1 MAEAELVSRAAKRK
15 RAFWRT
21 IMYVAIAAFF
31 LWTVL
36 PLLIMVLSSLK
47 ELRDAFQIP
56 AIGDWAGAFEKM
68 FNFTP
73 TLRHYH
79 NLFFEEHFLTYI
91 VNSIVAAGSAS
102 VISVAFGALAAYGLA
117 RGKIRGE
124 KHLSFWILSTRM
136 APVVAVMVPL
146 YSIFTGLGLL
156 EALRGKNLVGLILAY
171 TTFDLPFAVWFM
183 RSFFE
188 DIPVEVEEA
197 AKVDG
202 CSNIKAFYK
211 VILPLAMPG
220 IVAALILCLVFSWN
234 DFIFASIFGQQGAKT
249 LPVATAELHSTV
261 AIQWGGIMAAGT
273 ILITPMLFLGLLVK
287 KYLVQGMT
295 MGAVRQ

>member
-1 MAEAELVSRAAKRK
+1 MARTELVSRAAKRK

-21 IMYVAIAAFF
+21 LMYIAIAAFF
-31 LWTVL
+31 LWTTL
-36 PLLIMVLSSLK
+36 PLMIMALSSIK

-56 AIGDWAGAFEKM
+56 QVGDWAGALKM
-68 FNFTP
+68 IQFSP
-73 TLRHYH
+73 TLHHYVD
-79 NLFFEEHFLTYI
+79 LFRKEHFEHYI
-91 VNSIVAAGSAS
+91 LNSVIASGSAS
-102 VISVAFGALAAYGLA
+102 IIAVSLGSLAAYGLA
-117 RGKIRGE
+117 RGKIPGE
-124 KHLSFWILSTRM
+124 KHISFWILSTRM

-156 EALRGKNLVGLILAY
+156 EPSRWRNLLGLILAY

-188 DIPVEVEEA
+188 DIPVELEEA

-202 CSNIKAFYK
+202 CSNLKAFRK
-211 VILPLAMPG
+211 IILPLAMPG
-220 IVAALILCLVFSWN
+220 IVAALILCLIFSWN
-234 DFIFASIFGQQGAKT
+234 DFIFASIFGQQAAKT
-249 LPVATAELHSTV
+249 LPVATSELHSTV
-261 AIQWGGIMAAGT
+261 SIEWGGILASGT
-273 ILITPMLFLGLLVK
+273 LLVVPMLFLGLLVK

>member
-1 MAEAELVSRAAKRK
+1 MARTELVSRAAKRK

-21 IMYVAIAAFF
+21 LMYVAIVAFF
-31 LWTVL
+31 LWTTL
-36 PLLIMVLSSLK
+36 PLIIMVLSSLK

-56 AIGDWAGAFEKM
+56 RVGDWVGALKII
-68 FNFTP
+68 NFTP
-73 TLRHYH
+73 TFRHYAE
-79 NLFFEEHFLTYI
+79 LFTEEHYMPYI
-91 VNSIVAAGSAS
+91 FNSVIASGSAS
-102 VISVAFGALAAYGLA
+102 LIAVGFGSLAAYGLA
-117 RGKIRGE
+117 RGKIPGE

-156 EALRGKNLVGLILAY
+156 EASRWRNLAGLILAY

-188 DIPVEVEEA
+188 DIPVELEEA

-202 CSNIKAFYK
+202 CSNIKAFWK

-220 IVAALILCLVFSWN
+220 IVAALILCLIFSWN
-234 DFIFASIFGQQGAKT
+234 DFIFASIFGQQAAKT
-249 LPVATAELHSTV
+249 LPVATSELHSTV
-261 AIQWGGIMAAGT
+261 SIEWGRILASGT
-273 ILITPMLFLGLLVK
+273 ILIIPMLFLGLLVK

>member
-1 MAEAELVSRAAKRK
+1 MADAELVSKAAKRK

-21 IMYVAIAAFF
+21 LMYVAIAAFF
-31 LWTVL
+31 LWTTL
-36 PLLIMVLSSLK
+36 PLLIMALSSLK

-56 AIGDWAGAFEKM
+56 AIGDWAGAFKKLFIFE
-68 FNFTP
+68 P
-73 TLRHYH
+73 TFRHYYE
-79 NLFFEEHFLTYI
+79 LFAEKHFLTYI
-91 VNSIVAAGSAS
+91 VNSIIAAGSAS

-117 RGKIRGE
+117 RGRIRGE
-124 KHLSFWILSTRM
+124 QHLSFWILSTRM

-156 EALRGKNLVGLILAY
+156 EALRSRNLIGLILAY

-202 CSNIKAFYK
+202 CSNIQAFYK

-220 IVAALILCLVFSWN
+220 IVASLILCLVFSWN
-234 DFIFASIFGQQGAKT
+234 DFIFASVFGQQGAKT

-261 AIQWGGIMAAGT
+261 SILWGGIMAAGT
-273 ILITPMLFLGLLVK
+273 ILVIPMLFLGLLVK

>member
-1 MAEAELVSRAAKRK
+1 MARAELISKAEKRK
-15 RAFWRT
+15 RTFWRT
-21 IMYVAIAAFF
+21 LMYLAIVAFF
-31 LWTVL
+31 LWTTL
-36 PLLIMVLSSLK
+36 PLLIMVLSSMK
-47 ELRDAFQIP
+47 ELRQAFQIP
-56 AIGDWAGAFEKM
+56 AVGDWIGALKIIK
-68 FNFTP
+68 FTP
-73 TLRHYH
+73 TMHHYVE
-79 NLFFEEHFLTYI
+79 LFTEEGFAPYV
-91 VNSIVAAGSAS
+91 VNSIIASGSAS
-102 VISVAFGALAAYGLA
+102 VIAVAFGSLAAYGLA
-117 RGKIRGE
+117 RGRIPGE
-124 KHLSFWILSTRM
+124 QHLSFWILSTRM

-156 EALRGKNLVGLILAY
+156 EAARWRNLVGLILAY

-188 DIPVEVEEA
+188 DIPVELEEA

-220 IVAALILCLVFSWN
+220 IVAALVLCLIFSWN
-234 DFIFASIFGQQGAKT
+234 DFIFASIFGQQAAKT
-249 LPVATAELHSTV
+249 LPVATSELHSTV
-261 AIQWGGIMAAGT
+261 SIEWGRILASGT
-273 ILITPMLFLGLLVK
+273 ILIIPMVFLGLLVK